1 MADFVTGLIGVV
13 LMLAYILFI
22 AVKLNELALWLVCLV
37 GFALMLWA
45 FWTDACAPLLGRA
58 PREDGQA

>member
-45 FWTDACAPLLGRA
+45 FWTDAGAPLLGRG

>member
-13 LMLAYILFI
+13 LMLTYILFI
-22 AVKLNELALWLVCLV
+22 AIKLNELALWLVCLI

-45 FWTDACAPLLGRA
+45 FWTDGCAPLLGRG
-58 PREDGQA
+58 PRQNGTG